1 MFMVF
6 FTNLGKSFSTKIL
19 FDEKTIHGH
28 NLYDNLLSQM
38 DPSVLIGRKPLTTRN
53 IRPSKKPT
61 CIGSSFLNL
70 LLVEKYPDIVIKYPC
85 SNFLLTFYLNGVFA
99 KGMQKSFANFFINLK

>member
-1 MFMVF
+1 MSVAHMFMVF
-6 FTNLGKSFSTKIL
+6 STNLGKSLSTKIL

-38 DPSVLIGRKPLTTRN
+38 DPSIFIGRNPLTTSN
-53 IRPSKKPT
+53 IRPSKKLT

-70 LLVEKYPDIVIKYPC
+70 LSVEKYPNIVIKDPC
-85 SNFLLTFYLNGVFA
+85 
-99 KGMQKSFANFFINLK
+99 ANFC